1 MSITFIGLII
11 FGLSAGALLH
21 SLKTSFLVFC
31 CASYLGAAAAIFI
44 GGANIPPGHLA
55 LGFLAGAVIMRRN
68 GLAQSLQTIV
78 YPRAG
83 FFLLMFTVW
92 AVISAIFLPRL
103 FAGQITVF
111 PLRAIG
117 RFIIEG
123 PLQPSSSNINQS
135 IYAIGNL
142 AAFMVITAM
151 ASAPQLHKHIAKSL
165 VVLAGFN
172 IAFAIIDLVSFQ
184 LGFPQILDFIR
195 NADFAQAFN
204 QRFLGFKRVNGA
216 FSEPSAFVGP
226 TVAIFAVMFRLWRG
240 GIMPFWTGWMSIGS
254 AFFIALAFSSTGY
267 VALFAYLAI
276 IYSRT
281 ITLEDRSFAS
291 DHASITRRAIFV
303 SLGPIAALFA
313 VMAVAFRPDLLE
325 PITSIFSE
333 SITNKLT
340 TDSGV
345 ERLAWT
351 NRAFANFVET
361 AGLGAGLGSV
371 RGSGFISGLVGSVGL
386 IGTVLFALF
395 LWRIFKTSPKMGPA
409 GPVHDLSSHLAAA
422 ARSGMLAKIL
432 ASSVSSTTVD
442 QGLIFFSLAGIA
454 IACEQTKPVFTQP
467 IPMPQPDPLQTSR

>member
-21 SLKTSFLVFC
+21 SLKSAFLVFC

-55 LGFLAGAVIMRRN
+55 LGFLAFAVIIRRN
-68 GLAQSLQTIV
+68 GLAQSLQTVIF
-78 YPRAG
+78 PRPG
-83 FFLLMFTVW
+83 FFLLLFTIW
-92 AVISAIFLPRL
+92 AVVSAIFMPRL
-103 FAGQITVF
+103 FAGQISVF
-111 PLRAIG
+111 PLRSLG
-117 RFIIEG
+117 RFIIEA
-123 PLQPSSSNINQS
+123 PLQPGSSNINQS

-142 AAFMVITAM
+142 GAFMVIAAM
-151 ASAPQLHKHIAKSL
+151 ASAPQLHKHIVRAL

-172 IAFAIIDLVSFQ
+172 ISFAIIDLVSFQ

-267 VALFAYLAI
+267 VALFAYLSI

-281 ITLEDRSFAS
+281 VMLEDRSFAR

-303 SLGPIAALFA
+303 SLGPAAALLA

-325 PITSIFSE
+325 PITNIFSE
-333 SITNKLT
+333 SITNKLS

-345 ERLAWT
+345 ERLAWS
-351 NRAFANFVET
+351 NRAFANFFET
-361 AGLGAGLGSV
+361 WGLGAGLGSV
-371 RGSGFISGLVGSVGL
+371 RGSGFISGLVGSVGI

-395 LWRIFKTSPKMGPA
+395 FYGIFKSKPQIGPA
-409 GPVHDLSSHLAAA
+409 GRVHNLSTHLAAA

-454 IACEQTKPVFTQP
+454 IACEQTRTIFVPPAPAAEPAPAQP
-467 IPMPQPDPLQTSR
+467 HQ